1 MKRFLLL
8 LLSLIPTSFASAL
21 VEILDPTTGNGGSG
35 LLPVPNAD
43 GSDVIASIIAYGIGI
58 AGVL

>member
-1 MKRFLLL
+1 MKRFLFSLL
-8 LLSLIPTSFASAL
+8 LLIPTSFVSAL
-21 VEILDPTTGNGGSG
+21 VEILDPTSGGGRGG

-58 AGVL
+58 A